1 MRRLEEIKNTEI
13 TPEMVQ
19 EAISIARRTGMY
31 LTEGSTQNGVRDREV
46 QIRHDTLEEA
56 YKAYIEYADNPTT
69 LARIERRILGAMAD
83 IEYLEN
89 I

>member
-1 MRRLEEIKNTEI
+1 MKTLEEIKNTEI

-31 LTEGSTQNGVRDREV
+31 LTEGSIQNGVRDREV
-46 QIRHDTLEEA
+46 QIRRDTLAEA
-56 YKAYIEYADNPTT
+56 YKAHIEYADNPTT